1 MENIKEFIAKA
12 KKEIKEAIK
21 NKHFIRTGEAMDIV
35 ERVTGQ
41 CFADDEV
48 YDDLMDILN
57 GATEN
62 LNSLTLQNGEGY
74 YVGTY
79 KKDIAEFLERVDIDV
94 CDSVWSDFIQIG
106 YGSIRLRN
114 FIS

>member
-1 MENIKEFIAKA
+1 MENSKEFIAKA
-12 KKEIKEAIK
+12 KKGIKEAIK

-74 YVGTY
+74 YVGTRIA
-79 KKDIAEFLERVDIDV
+79 DIQEFIRLVDISYRDDV
-94 CDSVWSDFIQIG
+94 WDYFVEADGEIE
-106 YGSIRLRN
+106 RLYN
-114 FIS
+114 YIN